1 MHRIMSGKF
10 ITVFVSLILLAAMSG
25 CASKGTLRSAYDDS
39 VDFAQYT
46 TYNYYEDTRTG
57 ASDYQSMFSQYMV
70 TAIDKEMQSRG
81 YTLSD
86 APDLLI
92 NYNIKMQEK
101 TKVTTSPSM
110 GVSMSSGGYYGY
122 RRGYY
127 DPWVGYG
134 YGSDTHVSQYTE
146 GTFNIDLVDPKLK
159 RLVWEA
165 VGVGRIT
172 EEKLENMR
180 EGVRDGV
187 PRYFALFPFVAGDGT
202 PHPAK

>member
-1 MHRIMSGKF
+1 VHDRLFMK
-10 ITVFVSLILLAAMSG
+10 VFATGAVLALLATTAG
-25 CASKGTLRSAYDDS
+25 CSSQAKLRSDYDDTI
-39 VDFAQYT
+39 DFGNYS
-46 TYNYYEDTRTG
+46 TYNYYEGAGPEDTE
-57 ASDYQSMFSQYMV
+57 YQSLFSQYMIE
-70 TAIDKEMQSRG
+70 AIDKEMQSRG

-92 NYNIKMQEK
+92 NYNLQVQDK

-110 GVSMSSGGYYGY
+110 GMSGGYYGY

-127 DPWVGYG
+127 DPWMGYG
-134 YGSDTHVSQYTE
+134 YGTETHVSQYTE

-172 EEKLENMR
+172 EKKIENMR
-180 EGVRDGV
+180 EGVRNGV
-187 PRYFALFPFVAGDGT
+187 PRYFALYPFVAGNSAPQTG
-202 PHPAK
+202 K